1 MTRIV
6 TVAKAAGIAN
16 EETQSVAIDISETLP
31 PMHALP
37 DLAAWDAYLDEQATK
52 IEEALHAALPGGTY
66 HHLLVKMLERKT
78 CLLRVTHK

>member
-6 TVAKAAGIAN
+6 TVAKAAGTTG

-31 PMHALP
+31 PMPASF
-37 DLAAWDAYLDEQATK
+37 AAWDAYLDEQATK